1 MKRIRSLRDRTP
13 GLTDYLEVE
22 TQKASW
28 EGFRSHDGGRAY
40 REVVEELTNL
50 QHGLCGYCEIC
61 LTEVDRQVEHVVPQ
75 SDPRQGTLL
84 ALEVGNLMACCK
96 GVAAYCDDPDRYL
109 KPVKHNR
116 SCGEA
121 KGDRADGE
129 FMDPRALPELTSLI
143 RVLDDGQVEADPGA
157 CESEGMSATSVTLTI
172 ELLNLNARRLR
183 VAREKRW
190 RALNDEWGERLAD
203 PEEMR
208 RAARIEV
215 LPVGGRLPEF
225 FTTSRCYFGPV
236 AERVLHEQPRT
247 WV

>member
-22 TQKASW
+22 TQRASW

-40 REVVEELTNL
+40 REVVETLTNL
-50 QHGLCGYCEIC
+50 QRGLCGYCEIR

-75 SDPRQGTLL
+75 SHPRRGTLL
-84 ALEVGNLMACCK
+84 ALAVENLMACCK
-96 GVAAYCDDPDRYL
+96 GGTAYRDDPDRYW
-109 KPVKHNR
+109 KPVKQNR

-121 KGDRADGE
+121 KGDRADSE
-129 FMDPRALPELTSLI
+129 FMDPRALPEFPSLI
-143 RVLDDGQVEADPGA
+143 RVLDDGQVEADPEA
-157 CESEGMSATSVTLTI
+157 CGSEGMSATSVTLTI

-183 VAREKRW
+183 VARAKRW

-203 PEEMR
+203 TEEMQ

-215 LPVGGRLPEF
+215 LPVDGRLPEF
-225 FTTSRCYFGPV
+225 FTTSRSYFGPA
-236 AERVLHEQPRT
+236 AERVLQEQPRT

>member
-13 GLTDYLEVE
+13 GLRDYLEVE
-22 TQKASW
+22 TQRASW

-40 REVVEELTNL
+40 REVVEELTSL
-50 QHGLCGYCEIC
+50 QHGLCGYCEIG

-84 ALEVGNLMACCK
+84 ALDVGNLMACCK
-96 GVAAYCDDPDRYL
+96 GGTAYRDDPDRYL
-109 KPVKHNR
+109 KPVKRNR

-129 FMDPRALPELTSLI
+129 FMDPRALPELPSLI
-143 RVLDDGQVEADPGA
+143 RVLDDGQVEADPEA
-157 CESEGMSATSVTLTI
+157 CESEGMSAASVTVTI
-172 ELLNLNARRLR
+172 ELLNLNAKRLR

-203 PEEMR
+203 SEAMQ